1 MSQVCATTPF
11 PAATGPIPWVAKTA
25 GLSYA
30 FPVKLGLG
38 LYRHQL
44 NAEHYRFAKQ
54 CGCTHLV
61 IHLVDYFRSSRLRG
75 DEAASAA
82 QARSNQPGPSSVAP
96 VLSILRSSATAE
108 DRRSSTAEG
117 GLRRVDDQP
126 VGDDTGWGLAGD
138 PNQLWTY
145 EELAAIKK
153 EINAAGLELEA
164 IENFDP
170 AHWHDVLLDGPK
182 KLQQLENLKTIIR
195 NVGQAGI
202 PVFGYNFSIAGV
214 AGRIKG
220 RFARGEAEAV
230 GMDGPLD
237 KPLPNGMVWNM
248 VYDRNAA
255 PGVVPSAT
263 PEQLWQRLK
272 VFLDALVPVA
282 EAAGVTLAAHPDDPP
297 LPTVRAQPRLVYQ
310 PQLFQKLIDLKPS
323 PRHALEFC
331 IGTLAEM
338 SEGDIYDVVDTY
350 SRQGKLAYVHLRNV
364 RGKVPSYKE
373 TFIDDGDV
381 DVLRVMR
388 ILKRNNFNGVIIP
401 DHAPQMSCA
410 APWHAGMAYALGY
423 LRAGLK
429 IIGNERG

>member
-1 MSQVCATTPF
+1 M
-11 PAATGPIPWVAKTA
+11 
-25 GLSYA
+25 
-30 FPVKLGLG
+30 KLGLG

-82 QARSNQPGPSSVAP
+82 QARSNQPGPSSVTP

-108 DRRSSTAEG
+108 DGRSSTAEG

-145 EELAAIKK
+145 GELAAIKK

-323 PRHALEFC
+323 PRNALEFC
-331 IGTLAEM
+331 VGTLAEM

-381 DVLRVMR
+381 DVLRVLR
-388 ILKRNNFNGVIIP
+388 ILQKNNFNGVIIP

-410 APWHAGMAYALGY
+410 APWHAGMAYALGF

-429 IIGNERG
+429 IIEKERH

>member
-1 MSQVCATTPF
+1 LFHAPNISGGNEKSNLSGKPVVSQVCAATPF

-44 NAEHYRFAKQ
+44 NAEYYRFAKQ

-61 IHLVDYFRSSRLRG
+61 IHLVDYFRSSR
-75 DEAASAA
+75 
-82 QARSNQPGPSSVAP
+82 SNQPG
-96 VLSILRSSATAE
+96 
-108 DRRSSTAEG
+108 
-117 GLRRVDDQP
+117 DQP

-145 EELAAIKK
+145 KELAAIKK

-220 RFARGEAEAV
+220 RFARGGAEAV

-237 KPLPNGMVWNM
+237 KPLSNGMVWNM

-323 PRHALEFC
+323 PRNALEFC
-331 IGTLAEM
+331 VGTLAEM

-364 RGKVPSYKE
+364 RGKVPAYKE
-373 TFIDDGDV
+373 TFIDDGEV
-381 DVLRVMR
+381 DVLRVLR
-388 ILKRNNFNGVIIP
+388 ILQKNNFNGVIIP

-429 IIGNERG
+429 TIGNERG

>member
-1 MSQVCATTPF
+1 M
-11 PAATGPIPWVAKTA
+11 
-25 GLSYA
+25 
-30 FPVKLGLG
+30 KLGLG

-61 IHLVDYFRSSRLRG
+61 IHLVDYFRSSR
-75 DEAASAA
+75 
-82 QARSNQPGPSSVAP
+82 SNQPGPSSVAP

-108 DRRSSTAEG
+108 DGRSSTAEG

-202 PVFGYNFSIAGV
+202 PIFGYNFSIAGV

-230 GMDGPLD
+230 GMAGPLD
-237 KPLPNGMVWNM
+237 QPLPNGMVWNM
-248 VYDRNAA
+248 VYDWNAA
-255 PGVVPSAT
+255 SGVVPSAT
-263 PEQLWQRLK
+263 REQLWQRLRT
-272 VFLDALVPVA
+272 FLD
-282 EAAGVTLAAHPDDPP
+282 
-297 LPTVRAQPRLVYQ
+297 
-310 PQLFQKLIDLKPS
+310 
-323 PRHALEFC
+323 
-331 IGTLAEM
+331 
-338 SEGDIYDVVDTY
+338 
-350 SRQGKLAYVHLRNV
+350 
-364 RGKVPSYKE
+364 
-373 TFIDDGDV
+373 
-381 DVLRVMR
+381 
-388 ILKRNNFNGVIIP
+388 
-401 DHAPQMSCA
+401 
-410 APWHAGMAYALGY
+410 
-423 LRAGLK
+423 
-429 IIGNERG
+429 